1 MSRQSDS
8 DSAAFAAMLTALVMI
23 AYQVGGKATRDALF
37 LSNFDV
43 TALPYMFIG
52 SSLFSFG
59 TVLLFSRL
67 MTRLGPASLMPLAFG
82 VSGLLLFGEW
92 ALVLAH
98 PQWGAIAVYLHM
110 AGLGSVLISGF
121 WSVVNERFDP
131 RAAKR
136 QIGRIAGGATFG
148 GLLGGVLAERVADS
162 FSVATMLPLLGLL
175 HGFCAWQVRGVDMGS
190 GSGIAAAENAAEGG
204 GIAPEMSAWRILRE
218 APYLRNLAFLV
229 LLAAISNIS
238 LDYVFKARAVQAYGG
253 GENLLRFF
261 GIFYAAVGL
270 GTFLFQTVLSQRA
283 LEGLGLARTVG
294 SLPLVVLVGGAGAAA
309 VPGLPS
315 IALATGLGSA
325 VTDSLFR
332 SGYEIL
338 YTPIPPKEKRAT
350 KSLVDVGF
358 DRLGDLLGGGIIRL
372 ILLLGTAVAL
382 PAVLGVAVSLALA
395 GLWFTRRINTGYV
408 VSLERSLRNRA
419 VELNM
424 SEIKDST
431 TRLAVLRTL
440 HTAPGS
446 PFAPVAAV
454 AQSRAGLQIFK
465 TSAPPQTRDAPAA
478 GSPAEAQPPA
488 PPFTD
493 PVLRQAAGLRSG
505 DAGIARQVLREE
517 SPFDAVL
524 TPHVIDLL
532 AWDEVAPDAV
542 AALRKVAPQIVG
554 QLLDALLDPEEPF
567 AARRRIPRV
576 LAASPSQRAA
586 DGLLQGLADK
596 RFEVRFQ
603 CAAALNALAGQN
615 PEIQTDPEKVW
626 ESMRR
631 EISAGKKVW
640 ETRQLLDRPEEHYGP
655 AFAGL
660 LRDRTSRTLEH
671 LFRLL
676 SLVLPKEPLQIA
688 FRGLHTGDE
697 NLRGIALEYL
707 ESVLPSSIREPLWP
721 YLEDRRPAERPA
733 RSPEEARDTL
743 MRSYESIELDLAAL
757 KEKLEGSQGPVQSSA
772 RPL

>member
-1 MSRQSDS
+1 
-8 DSAAFAAMLTALVMI
+8 V
-23 AYQVGGKATRDALF
+23 
-37 LSNFDV
+37 
-43 TALPYMFIG
+43 
-52 SSLFSFG
+52 
-59 TVLLFSRL
+59 
-67 MTRLGPASLMPLAFG
+67 
-82 VSGLLLFGEW
+82 
-92 ALVLAH
+92 
-98 PQWGAIAVYLHM
+98 
-110 AGLGSVLISGF
+110 
-121 WSVVNERFDP
+121 
-131 RAAKR
+131 
-136 QIGRIAGGATFG
+136 
-148 GLLGGVLAERVADS
+148 
-162 FSVATMLPLLGLL
+162 
-175 HGFCAWQVRGVDMGS
+175 
-190 GSGIAAAENAAEGG
+190 
-204 GIAPEMSAWRILRE
+204 
-218 APYLRNLAFLV
+218 
-229 LLAAISNIS
+229 
-238 LDYVFKARAVQAYGG
+238 
-253 GENLLRFF
+253 
-261 GIFYAAVGL
+261 
-270 GTFLFQTVLSQRA
+270 
-283 LEGLGLARTVG
+283 
-294 SLPLVVLVGGAGAAA
+294 
-309 VPGLPS
+309 
-315 IALATGLGSA
+315 
-325 VTDSLFR
+325 
-332 SGYEIL
+332 
-338 YTPIPPKEKRAT
+338 
-350 KSLVDVGF
+350 
-358 DRLGDLLGGGIIRL
+358 
-372 ILLLGTAVAL
+372 
-382 PAVLGVAVSLALA
+382 
-395 GLWFTRRINTGYV
+395 
-408 VSLERSLRNRA
+408 
-419 VELNM
+419 
-424 SEIKDST
+424 KDST

-440 HTAPGS
+440 HSAPGS
-446 PFAPVAAV
+446 ALAPTAAV

-465 TSAPPQTRDAPAA
+465 TSAPPQTRDAPPA

-567 AARRRIPRV
+567 AVRRRIPRV

-721 YLEDRRPAERPA
+721 YLEDRRPADRPA

-757 KEKLEGSQGPVQSSA
+757 KGKLEGSQGPVQSSA